1 MGRDL
6 EDSSSM
12 VERTLKD
19 AAETCEK
26 HFVVLKE
33 NNRGVVKG
41 NEGSLTKCKFTSTNR
56 FTNYIFVSVSYQVLL
71 IGSQKYALKD

>member
-12 VERTLKD
+12 VGRTFKD

-26 HFVVLKE
+26 LFVVLKE
-33 NNRGVVKG
+33 NNRGVVMG
-41 NEGSLTKCKFTSTNR
+41 NEGSLTKC
-56 FTNYIFVSVSYQVLL
+56 
-71 IGSQKYALKD
+71 

>member
-33 NNRGVVKG
+33 NNRGVVMG
-41 NEGSLTKCKFTSTNR
+41 NEGSLI
-56 FTNYIFVSVSYQVLL
+56 IFFLL
-71 IGSQKYALKD
+71 RLTDLQIISLCP